1 MLLYLISVILAWSW
15 KPFPQKYSFLRETK
29 YQRASLQE
37 AN

>member
-15 KPFPQKYSFLRETK
+15 KPFPQKSFLRETK
-29 YQRASLQE
+29 YQGASLQE